1 MGLPNLD
8 RTQKH
13 LKSLKNTSN
22 LSKFKFIIKMH
33 GFYSSNFVDM
43 ASMMNDI
50 MNQPEFEKMAK
61 HFSEEMKKSFEK
73 CQETSTGKS
82 TEKFTEKSSEKSSEK
97 TADKKSEQH
106 ESSAH
111 SEQSTPKSCPMMFRQ
126 SYCRPNANKIQA
138 KPNTVSIPLKRFSPE
153 QVQLNMNKNGLVTIT
168 ASRENTEE
176 SNRNGQ
182 RKTTILVEETCQLPG
197 YLVDHDLLNSVQS
210 KFHNG
215 FLVLTFAEDPIV
227 LEEREAEERKHA
239 PIEIP
244 ILMEE

>member
-1 MGLPNLD
+1 MG
-8 RTQKH
+8 
-13 LKSLKNTSN
+13 
-22 LSKFKFIIKMH
+22 H

-61 HFSEEMKKSFEK
+61 QFSEEMKKSFEK
-73 CQETSTGKS
+73 CQETSTKKS
-82 TEKFTEKSSEKSSEK
+82 TEKSSEK
-97 TADKKSEQH
+97 TADKKSEQN

-126 SYCRPNANKIQA
+126 SYCRPNVNKTQA
-138 KPNTVSIPLKRFSPE
+138 KPNTVLIPLKRFSPE
-153 QVQLNMNKNGLVTIT
+153 QVQLNMNKNGLVTVT

-176 SNRNGQ
+176 SNRNSQ

-197 YLVDHDLLNSVQS
+197 YLVDHGLLNSVQS

-215 FLVLTFAEDPIV
+215 FLVLTYAEDPKV

>member
-1 MGLPNLD
+1 MG
-8 RTQKH
+8 
-13 LKSLKNTSN
+13 
-22 LSKFKFIIKMH
+22 
-33 GFYSSNFVDM
+33 YSSNFVDM

-61 HFSEEMKKSFEK
+61 QFSEEMKKSFEK
-73 CQETSTGKS
+73 CQETSTKKS
-82 TEKFTEKSSEKSSEK
+82 TEKSSEK
-97 TADKKSEQH
+97 TADKKTEQN
-106 ESSAH
+106 ESSDH
-111 SEQSTPKSCPMMFRQ
+111 SEQSTPKSCPMIFRQ
-126 SYCRPNANKIQA
+126 SYCRPNVNKTQA

-197 YLVDHDLLNSVQS
+197 YLVDHGLLNSVQS
-210 KFHNG
+210 KLHNG
-215 FLVLTFAEDPIV
+215 FLVLTFAEDPKV
-227 LEEREAEERKHA
+227 SEEREAEERKHA

>member
-1 MGLPNLD
+1 
-8 RTQKH
+8 
-13 LKSLKNTSN
+13 
-22 LSKFKFIIKMH
+22 MH
-33 GFYSSNFVDM
+33 GFYCSNFVDM

-61 HFSEEMKKSFEK
+61 QFSDEMKKSFEK

-82 TEKFTEKSSEKSSEK
+82 TEKSSEKSSEK
-97 TADKKSEQH
+97 TADKKTEEN
-106 ESSAH
+106 ESATRTS
-111 SEQSTPKSCPMMFRQ
+111 SCPMMFQQ
-126 SYCRPNANKIQA
+126 SYCRPNVNKTQA

-153 QVQLNMNKNGLVTIT
+153 QVQLNMNKNGLVTVT

-197 YLVDHDLLNSVQS
+197 YLVDHGLLNSVQS

-215 FLVLTFAEDPIV
+215 FLVLTFAEDPKV

>member
-1 MGLPNLD
+1 
-8 RTQKH
+8 
-13 LKSLKNTSN
+13 
-22 LSKFKFIIKMH
+22 MH
-33 GFYSSNFVDM
+33 GFYSSNFIDM

-61 HFSEEMKKSFEK
+61 QFSEEMKKSFEK
-73 CQETSTGKS
+73 CQETSTEKS
-82 TEKFTEKSSEKSSEK
+82 TEKSPEK
-97 TADKKSEQH
+97 TADKKSEQN

-111 SEQSTPKSCPMMFRQ
+111 SEQTTPKSCPMMFRQ
-126 SYCRPNANKIQA
+126 SYCRPNVNKTQA
-138 KPNTVSIPLKRFSPE
+138 KPNTISIPLKRFSPE

-197 YLVDHDLLNSVQS
+197 YLVDHGLLNSVQS

-215 FLVLTFAEDPIV
+215 FLVLTFAEDPKV

>member
-1 MGLPNLD
+1 MG
-8 RTQKH
+8 
-13 LKSLKNTSN
+13 
-22 LSKFKFIIKMH
+22 
-33 GFYSSNFVDM
+33 
-43 ASMMNDI
+43 
-50 MNQPEFEKMAK
+50 AK
-61 HFSEEMKKSFEK
+61 QFSEEMRKSFEK
-73 CQETSTGKS
+73 CQETSIGKS
-82 TEKFTEKSSEKSSEK
+82 TEKFTEKSSDKSSEK
-97 TADKKSEQH
+97 TADKKSEH
-106 ESSAH
+106 NESSAH
-111 SEQSTPKSCPMMFRQ
+111 SRQ
-126 SYCRPNANKIQA
+126 SYCRPNVNKTQA
-138 KPNTVSIPLKRFSPE
+138 KSNTVSIPLKRFSPE
-153 QVQLNMNKNGLVTIT
+153 QVQLNMNKNGLVTVT

-215 FLVLTFAEDPIV
+215 FLVLTFAEDPKV

>member
-1 MGLPNLD
+1 MG
-8 RTQKH
+8 
-13 LKSLKNTSN
+13 
-22 LSKFKFIIKMH
+22 H
-33 GFYSSNFVDM
+33 GFYSSDFVDM

-61 HFSEEMKKSFEK
+61 QFSEEMKKSFEK
-73 CQETSTGKS
+73 CQETSTKKS
-82 TEKFTEKSSEKSSEK
+82 TEKSSEK
-97 TADKKSEQH
+97 TADKKSEQN

-126 SYCRPNANKIQA
+126 SYCRPNGNKTQA
-138 KPNTVSIPLKRFSPE
+138 KPNTVSIPLKRFSTE
-153 QVQLNMNKNGLVTIT
+153 QVQLNMNKNGLVTVT

-197 YLVDHDLLNSVQS
+197 YLVDHGLLNSVQS

-215 FLVLTFAEDPIV
+215 FLVLTFAEDPKV

>member
-22 LSKFKFIIKMH
+22 LSKFKYIIKMH
-33 GFYSSNFVDM
+33 GFYSSNFIDM

-61 HFSEEMKKSFEK
+61 QFSEEMKKSFEK
-73 CQETSTGKS
+73 CQETS
-82 TEKFTEKSSEKSSEK
+82 FEKSSEKSSEK
-97 TADKKSEQH
+97 NADKKTEQN

-111 SEQSTPKSCPMMFRQ
+111 PEQSTSKSCPMMFRQ
-126 SYCRPNANKIQA
+126 SYCRPNVNKTQA
-138 KPNTVSIPLKRFSPE
+138 KPNTVSIPLKRFRPE
-153 QVQLNMNKNGLVTIT
+153 QVQLNMNKNGLLTVT

-197 YLVDHDLLNSVQS
+197 YLVDHGLLNSVQS

-215 FLVLTFAEDPIV
+215 FLVLTFAEDPKGV
-227 LEEREAEERKHA
+227 EEREAEERKHA

>member
-1 MGLPNLD
+1 MG
-8 RTQKH
+8 
-13 LKSLKNTSN
+13 
-22 LSKFKFIIKMH
+22 H
-33 GFYSSNFVDM
+33 GFYSSNFIDM

-61 HFSEEMKKSFEK
+61 QFSEEMKKSFEK
-73 CQETSTGKS
+73 CQEIS
-82 TEKFTEKSSEKSSEK
+82 TEKSTEKSSEK
-97 TADKKSEQH
+97 TADKKSEQN
-106 ESSAH
+106 ESSAL
-111 SEQSTPKSCPMMFRQ
+111 SEQSTSKSCPMMFRQ
-126 SYCRPNANKIQA
+126 SYCRPNVNKTQA

-153 QVQLNMNKNGLVTIT
+153 QVQLNMNKNGLLTVT

-197 YLVDHDLLNSVQS
+197 YLVDHGLLNSVQS

-215 FLVLTFAEDPIV
+215 FLVLTFAEDPKV